1 MIRYYSSLYNYLVA
15 VVEGLDM
22 WSAAPSNFAHS
33 YLGPLS
39 SVDIVCAM
47 GMLHDNTASISTTIK
62 NSHTRCIA
70 RGLFCA
76 QLLARM
82 LDTLAESPV
91 SRHLAAHFIDAMN
104 HR

>member
-1 MIRYYSSLYNYLVA
+1 
-15 VVEGLDM
+15 M

-33 YLGPLS
+33 HLGPLT

-47 GMLHDNTASISTTIK
+47 GMLHDNTASISTTIQ
-62 NSHTRCIA
+62 NSHTRWIA

-82 LDTLAESPV
+82 LHALTKSAVP
-91 SRHLAAHFIDAMN
+91 RHLTAHFINAMN
-104 HR
+104 DR